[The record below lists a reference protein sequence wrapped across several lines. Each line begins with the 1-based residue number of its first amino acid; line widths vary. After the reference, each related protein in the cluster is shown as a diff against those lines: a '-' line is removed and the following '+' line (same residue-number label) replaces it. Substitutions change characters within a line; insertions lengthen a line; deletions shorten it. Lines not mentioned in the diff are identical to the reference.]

1 MLILTV
7 NFKASMSDIVIGR
20 STGVV
25 RQYMVSDG
33 NTGKFDDI
41 VCLADNL
48 SKKCDAVFVEV
59 KFESKYS
66 QREKRLE
73 VVAKDGNRI
82 SVCKISNVKKFDKD
96 SLELN
101 SVCQELRSLFGTCMF
116 IPIVYLKVSD
126 VSFYQES
133 VNNMGLSVII
143 KEL

>member
-1 MLILTV
+1 MFILTV
-7 NFKASMSDIVIGR
+7 NFKATIPDIVAGR
-20 STGVV
+20 STGVD
-25 RQYMVSDG
+25 RQYLVSDECA
-33 NTGKFDDI
+33 GKSDEI

-48 SKKCDAVFVEV
+48 SKKCDAAFVEV
-59 KFESKYS
+59 KFVSKYS

-73 VVAKDGNRI
+73 VVTKVGNRI

-101 SVCQELRSLFGTCMF
+101 SVCQELRSIYGTCVF
-116 IPIVYLKVSD
+116 IPVVYLKVSD
-126 VSFYQES
+126 VTFYQES